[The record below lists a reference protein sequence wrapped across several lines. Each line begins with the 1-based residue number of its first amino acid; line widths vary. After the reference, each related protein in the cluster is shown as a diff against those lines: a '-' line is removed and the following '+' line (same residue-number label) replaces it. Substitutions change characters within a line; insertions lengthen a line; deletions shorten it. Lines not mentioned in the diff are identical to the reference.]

1 MLTLSLAPDLML
13 RHFFLLA
20 SAQIVYLFHD
30 EGLYHIEISLL
41 ICTANQWTG
50 FSMIGT
56 SVTKELINCVFHC
69 ERKWKDYLLEIEL
82 VLISNYSAT
91 VSTNKYYTNLIYA
104 NQLKKRICRS
114 IISVIQKQRTQYNTK
129 AQKDYAMDVPS
140 PQIIQWR
147 D

>member
-41 ICTANQWTG
+41 ICGPSPLICRANQWTCV
-50 FSMIGT
+50 SMIGT
-56 SVTKELINCVFHC
+56 SVMKELINCVFHC
-69 ERKWKDYLLEIEL
+69 ERKWKDYLLEIRL

-91 VSTNKYYTNLIYA
+91 VSTNKYYTNFIYA

-114 IISVIQKQRTQYNTK
+114 IISVIQKQRTQ
-129 AQKDYAMDVPS
+129 
-140 PQIIQWR
+140 
-147 D
+147 